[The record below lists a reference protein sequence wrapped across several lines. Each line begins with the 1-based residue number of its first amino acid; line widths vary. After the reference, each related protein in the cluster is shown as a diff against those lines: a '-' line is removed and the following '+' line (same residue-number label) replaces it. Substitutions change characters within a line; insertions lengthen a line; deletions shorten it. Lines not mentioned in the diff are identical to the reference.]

1 MKVTTRAG
9 RTAIIGLDIGDR
21 YSYYAGF
28 DREGL
33 ATERGRVATRRV
45 VLEEWAAARDS
56 LLVVIEAG
64 THSPWV
70 SRTLEA
76 SGHRVLVANPRRVRL
91 ISHNSRK
98 RDRVDAELLARL
110 GRVDPQLL
118 APIKHRG
125 LEAQAAL
132 SVLRSRDSL
141 VRVRTA
147 LVNHARGLVKAVGG
161 RLPRCSTESFPHKV
175 VGDVPEELWPAVGPV
190 LDEVAD
196 LTERIRGYDRE
207 IEVLARER
215 FPEAKLLQ
223 QVPGVGPITAL
234 AFVLTLED
242 PARFSRS
249 RMVGSYLGLRPR
261 QRESGLRRPELR
273 ITKEGD
279 EYLRWLLVQAAHY
292 IVGRFGPDTD
302 LRRWGLRLLA
312 RGGKHARQRA
322 AVAVARK
329 LAVLLHQLW
338 VSGSVYEPLRQERIR
353 AAA

>member
-1 MKVTTRAG
+1 
-9 RTAIIGLDIGDR
+9 
-21 YSYYAGF
+21 
-28 DREGL
+28 
-33 ATERGRVATRRV
+33 
-45 VLEEWAAARDS
+45 
-56 LLVVIEAG
+56 
-64 THSPWV
+64 V
-70 SRTLEA
+70 S
-76 SGHRVLVANPRRVRL
+76 
-91 ISHNSRK
+91 
-98 RDRVDAELLARL
+98 
-110 GRVDPQLL
+110 
-118 APIKHRG
+118 
-125 LEAQAAL
+125 
-132 SVLRSRDSL
+132 
-141 VRVRTA
+141 
-147 LVNHARGLVKAVGG
+147 
-161 RLPRCSTESFPHKV
+161 
-175 VGDVPEELWPAVGPV
+175 GDVPEDLWPAVGPV

-207 IEVLARER
+207 IEVLSRER

-261 QRESGLRRPELR
+261 QRESGSRRPELR

-279 EYLRWLLVQAAHY
+279 EFLRWLLVQAAHY